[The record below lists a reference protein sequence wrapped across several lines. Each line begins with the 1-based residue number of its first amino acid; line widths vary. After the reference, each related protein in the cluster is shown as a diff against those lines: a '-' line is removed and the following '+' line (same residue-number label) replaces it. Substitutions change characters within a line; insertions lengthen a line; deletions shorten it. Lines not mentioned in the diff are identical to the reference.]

1 MADRKLG
8 ERLLY
13 FAIAPAVIV
22 GILVLGGLAART
34 NLQIDQARQRT
45 MLDATDTLV
54 DERTNLLDA
63 SIVRQD
69 NAVAAYVSVDD
80 TSVLQRRW
88 APAAARETPTVA
100 SVMLIDLSHPSREV
114 LAFASRVPSPEDDN
128 LRRLTLTRLLP
139 LMTLS
144 GEQLRHLHEVVDERQ
159 MLVSYWQTTRRDR
172 QVLIVVVHDV
182 DRIVSQMM
190 PQLFRDPDRG
200 NARMNVVD
208 ERGTLVFGPP
218 IKVGRLTVGKP
229 FPNTLTNW
237 RLQVA
242 LTSAEAVEREVEKRR
257 LFELS
262 MVFVAGFVAA
272 FGLFILILAS
282 LKERRLSAL
291 KSDFVANVSHE
302 LKTPLSL
309 IRLFGELLLLDRA
322 QSPEKRKQYLSII
335 VGESE
340 RLTALIENVLDF
352 ARLERG
358 KASYDFAVSDL
369 CEVVQRSVDIYK
381 FRAEREN
388 VTLNLKLPSAPL
400 LARIDKR
407 ALELAVMNLI
417 DNALKYAKDGALV
430 DVECDESAT
439 GTFVK
444 VSDYGPGIPRHEQTR
459 IFERFFRGSSADETR
474 ARGSGIGLSLV
485 RHIAQAHGGRV
496 RVSSPIHPDGR
507 GTSFTIELGK
517 RVPLAEG

>member
-100 SVMLIDLSHPSREV
+100 SVMLIDLSQSSREV

-229 FPNTLTNW
+229 FPSTLTNW

-242 LTSAEAVEREVEKRR
+242 LTSAEAVEREVE
-257 LFELS
+257 
-262 MVFVAGFVAA
+262 
-272 FGLFILILAS
+272 
-282 LKERRLSAL
+282 
-291 KSDFVANVSHE
+291 
-302 LKTPLSL
+302 
-309 IRLFGELLLLDRA
+309 
-322 QSPEKRKQYLSII
+322 
-335 VGESE
+335 
-340 RLTALIENVLDF
+340 
-352 ARLERG
+352 
-358 KASYDFAVSDL
+358 
-369 CEVVQRSVDIYK
+369 
-381 FRAEREN
+381 
-388 VTLNLKLPSAPL
+388 
-400 LARIDKR
+400 
-407 ALELAVMNLI
+407 
-417 DNALKYAKDGALV
+417 
-430 DVECDESAT
+430 
-439 GTFVK
+439 
-444 VSDYGPGIPRHEQTR
+444 
-459 IFERFFRGSSADETR
+459 
-474 ARGSGIGLSLV
+474 
-485 RHIAQAHGGRV
+485 
-496 RVSSPIHPDGR
+496 
-507 GTSFTIELGK
+507 
-517 RVPLAEG
+517 